1 MITRAQSSKRYAK
14 ICRLSFAKVLM
25 PLCRTLTQ
33 EDWENN
39 ILPLTHDA
47 KYPML
52 NQAGMNLDL
61 DLFRIA
67 ASWVASRAFGVDNYH
82 GKSRVLISIYI

>member
-1 MITRAQSSKRYAK
+1 
-14 ICRLSFAKVLM
+14 M
-25 PLCRTLTQ
+25 PRCRTLTQ
-33 EDWENN
+33 EDWEIN
-39 ILPLTHDA
+39 ILPLIHDA

-61 DLFRIA
+61 FRVA

-82 GKSRVLISIYI
+82 GKSVYPPM